1 MDMKKLLMI
10 LALSLPLTLMAQ
22 EVKEEVKEEVVV
34 KQGCTYNA
42 EGICTSCQVPHLKKN
57 KGFKI
62 KKEIHFGSD
71 RGDMKTGRMRRL
83 NRSDEHTMMGK
94 RNAMAKQKKMHKKRA
109 IRSFVRIVVIGGI
122 AYYVGYHQGEKH
134 FKGGMGMKRRMGD
147 KK

>member
-1 MDMKKLLMI
+1 MRKMIMI
-10 LALSLPLTLMAQ
+10 LALTLPLTLMAQ

-34 KQGCTYNA
+34 KQGCAYNA
-42 EGICTSCQVPHLKKN
+42 EGICISCQVPHLN
-57 KGFKI
+57 KGKHFKI
-62 KKEIHFGSD
+62 KKEIRFGSD
-71 RGDMKTGRMRRL
+71 RGDRRGRMGMQ
-83 NRSDEHTMMGK
+83 RSNKE
-94 RNAMAKQKKMHKKRA
+94 QKKMHKKRA